1 MAGYGDDAGFN
12 TWLTA
17 NGYSLPVG
25 APSAA
30 VLRQRGSGYIDAT
43 YGPRFYGV
51 PTDVSQER
59 AWPRSGA
66 RIYGQALASD
76 LVPNRV
82 IDASY
87 QAAYLV
93 ATNPG
98 SLSRTVDTG
107 AQVKRERVEGAVEVE
122 YFEPGKTAAGFIT
135 ASVNSDIEGL
145 LAPLISPISGIPGA
159 LVV

>member
-1 MAGYGDDAGFN
+1 MAGYGTDEGFN
-12 TWLTA
+12 SFLSS
-17 NGYSLPVG
+17 NGFSLPSG
-25 APSAA
+25 APTAA

-43 YGPRFYGV
+43 YGPRFWGV

-66 RIYGQALASD
+66 SIYGSSLASD
-76 LVPNRV
+76 VIPNRV
-82 IDASY
+82 VEASY
-87 QAAYLV
+87 WAAYLI
-93 ATNPG
+93 ASNPG
-98 SLSRTVDTG
+98 AFSRTVDTG

-122 YFEPGKTAAGFIT
+122 YFEPGKTAAGFVT

-145 LAPLISPISGIPGA
+145 LAPLIAPIGGFPAA